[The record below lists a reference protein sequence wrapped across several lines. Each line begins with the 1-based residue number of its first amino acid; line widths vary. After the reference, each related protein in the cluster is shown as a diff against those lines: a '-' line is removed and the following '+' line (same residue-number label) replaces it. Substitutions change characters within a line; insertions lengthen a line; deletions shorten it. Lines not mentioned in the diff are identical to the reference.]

1 MAAIETLRGTITFLP
16 WREGAQPGAFEF
28 ELRLR
33 DGTSR
38 LVRVVKELGAPL
50 REGQNVVVTGSI
62 DANKV
67 LVAASITAD
76 TPSETRRAAPWLI
89 LLVPPIAMAAVWTT
103 AYTTQEHGVSR
114 TAWVMIAIALLLL
127 AQVRTIGRPFKVVI
141 RTIGG
146 ASALTAFVYEGG
158 LPGATVIIIFLLLA
172 MLSFGSA
179 IAAVVILL
187 RAWHRRATDKPPA
200 V

>member
-89 LLVPPIAMAAVWTT
+89 LLVPPIA
-103 AYTTQEHGVSR
+103 
-114 TAWVMIAIALLLL
+114 IALLLL
-127 AQVRTIGRPFKVVI
+127 AQVRTIGRPFKVVL

-187 RAWHRRATDKPPA
+187 RAWHRRATDK
-200 V
+200 